1 MLIKSMILLVFAHTL
16 ADYVFQWPALV
27 ERKRSEDLRAY
38 FFHVLVFFVFAGLF
52 TFAWLDWRW
61 TVVIAVLTIV
71 HGIQDWVKIFW
82 QKKKPAIGFWLESG
96 DLVLHLSMIVGA
108 VILFASFIPEV
119 NKSSILKTIYAQN
132 IFLEIALYGSA
143 FAFIIRGGTAL
154 VRSLLDQIG
163 KMPPKQS
170 HLIGFLSDSEAEES
184 TNGGGKEYNV
194 GRVIGNLERALLL
207 IFTIAGNYAAIG
219 FVIAAK
225 SVARFK
231 DLEDHNFAEYYLV
244 GTLIST
250 FIAIITGLV
259 VLNVEKLLN
268 L

>member
-1 MLIKSMILLVFAHTL
+1 MVFLVFAHML

-27 ERKRSEDLRAY
+27 ERKREGDLKAY
-38 FFHVLVFFVFAGLF
+38 CFHVFMFFVFAGIF

-61 TVVIAVLTIV
+61 TVVLAVLTVV

-82 QKKKPAIGFWLESG
+82 QKKKPVMGFWLESG
-96 DLVLHLSMIVGA
+96 DLVLHLSLIVGA
-108 VILFASFIPEV
+108 VILFFPFIPKV
-119 NKSSILKTIYAQN
+119 DKFPVLKTIYTQN
-132 IFLEIALYGSA
+132 ILLEIALYGSA

-163 KMPPKQS
+163 KMPPKKS

-184 TNGGGKEYNV
+184 TNGGEKEYNV
-194 GRVIGNLERALLL
+194 GRIIGNLERALLL
-207 IFTIAGNYAAIG
+207 IFTIAGNFAAIG

-250 FIAIITGLV
+250 FIAIVTGLV
-259 VLNVEKLLN
+259 VLNVQKLL
-268 L
+268 